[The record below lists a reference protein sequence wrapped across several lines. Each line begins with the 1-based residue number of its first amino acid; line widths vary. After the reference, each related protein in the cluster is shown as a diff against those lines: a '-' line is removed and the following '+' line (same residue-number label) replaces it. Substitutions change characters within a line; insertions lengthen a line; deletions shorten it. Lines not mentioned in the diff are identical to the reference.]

1 MHFHRSWFHFYQL
14 INWVLLQNCLNGVLS
29 VIVMIQPTVPVVE
42 AAPCEAIE
50 LPINTSVIKTFHFPE
65 NFPSLQFSF
74 DYAEI
79 NMFEYKYDM
88 RGTRGQNFVRIK
100 CSEVRERCKK
110 KGKKLTNVSV
120 MYVCM
125 CTRKW

>member
-1 MHFHRSWFHFYQL
+1 MC
-14 INWVLLQNCLNGVLS
+14 NCDDS
-29 VIVMIQPTVPVVE
+29 TVPAVE
-42 AAPCEAIE
+42 ATPCEAIQ
-50 LPINTSVIKTFHFPE
+50 LLINTSVIKTFHFPE

-100 CSEVRERCKK
+100 CSEVAKCNIFVTT
-110 KGKKLTNVSV
+110 GKIYFHYCDYKSLSNVFKSL
-120 MYVCM
+120 C
-125 CTRKW
+125 

>member
-1 MHFHRSWFHFYQL
+1 
-14 INWVLLQNCLNGVLS
+14 
-29 VIVMIQPTVPVVE
+29 MIQPTVPVVE

-50 LPINTSVIKTFHFPE
+50 LSINTSVIKTFHFPE

-100 CSEVRERCKK
+100 CSEVAKCNIFVTTGKIYFHYCDYK
-110 KGKKLTNVSV
+110 SLSNVFKGLCWIAQTPTHTNLLVQA
-120 MYVCM
+120 YFQNHL
-125 CTRKW
+125 K